1 MFSSKYKI
9 GEFKTLHKTITKKVI
24 QNFADFS
31 GDKNPIHLDSDF
43 AKNSFFKR
51 NIAHGMIAGSF
62 ISALIGMDFPGP
74 GTIYLSQ
81 NFQFLAPVFVDDELT
96 ITVTI
101 KDILAEKG
109 KLILTTNC
117 VNQSGKEVLK
127 GEAIVIPPN

>member
-1 MFSSKYKI
+1 M
-9 GEFKTLHKTITKKVI
+9 
-24 QNFADFS
+24 
-31 GDKNPIHLDSDF
+31 
-43 AKNSFFKR
+43 KR
-51 NIAHGMIAGSF
+51 KGGATPRRGRG
-62 ISALIGMDFPGP
+62 L
-74 GTIYLSQ
+74 
-81 NFQFLAPVFVDDELT
+81 FVDDELT